1 MREKEILKEINP
13 NKHPM
18 FWETGRVAKTG
29 PEDIVHWWGGGFP
42 ANTSN
47 KIVISNYGPYYLD
60 MGVGNFLGSSYGSYT
75 NWLDFYNMNLK
86 KQMERYENKHNI
98 LGAEGTLWS

>member
-1 MREKEILKEINP
+1 
-13 NKHPM
+13 M
-18 FWETGRVAKTG
+18 FWETGRVSKVG
-29 PEDIVHWWGGGFP
+29 PSDIVHWWGGGFP
-42 ANTSN
+42 GNTTN

-86 KQMERYENKHNI
+86 RQMERYDNK
-98 LGAEGTLWS
+98 

>member
-1 MREKEILKEINP
+1 
-13 NKHPM
+13 M
-18 FWETGRVAKTG
+18 FWETGRVTKTG

-42 ANTSN
+42 SGTTN

-86 KQMERYENKHNI
+86 KSMSNYANK
-98 LGAEGTLWS
+98 